1 MTRIIEASSNIIL
14 PRPLIFFITR
24 IIAASSDIILL
35 RPFSHIINLIHVIN
49 TRSIRMLE
57 FYSHKGQNEFNLK
70 ISQNVS
76 VPRQGSGL
84 VINKTSSVAPE
95 MIKIIIISQGIC
107 SQRFR
112 FQNKLERFFQINEKL
127 GSLYQIKKETSLR
140 HGLPL

>member
-35 RPFSHIINLIHVIN
+35 RPFNHIINLIYVIN

-70 ISQNVS
+70 IS
-76 VPRQGSGL
+76 
-84 VINKTSSVAPE
+84 
-95 MIKIIIISQGIC
+95 
-107 SQRFR
+107 
-112 FQNKLERFFQINEKL
+112 
-127 GSLYQIKKETSLR
+127 
-140 HGLPL
+140 

>member
-57 FYSHKGQNEFNLK
+57 FYTHKGQNEFDLK
-70 ISQNVS
+70 IS
-76 VPRQGSGL
+76 
-84 VINKTSSVAPE
+84 
-95 MIKIIIISQGIC
+95 
-107 SQRFR
+107 
-112 FQNKLERFFQINEKL
+112 
-127 GSLYQIKKETSLR
+127 
-140 HGLPL
+140 